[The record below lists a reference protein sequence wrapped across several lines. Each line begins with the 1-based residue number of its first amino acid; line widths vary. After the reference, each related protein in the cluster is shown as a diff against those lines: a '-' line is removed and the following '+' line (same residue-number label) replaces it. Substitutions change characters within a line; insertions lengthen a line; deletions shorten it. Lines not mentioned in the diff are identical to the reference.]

1 MRNSF
6 LLLSV
11 VMLFSMSGVV
21 NAEGGSGDGSG
32 VPKESVGGGS
42 SNSGGSNDA
51 TDIKVSGSSYWDSF
65 NKNLVDPVCTYITK
79 NPRPFKILGLS
90 TGAAAATALAIHFS
104 EKKIN
109 KKEAALCVWLATAV
123 VSTGYYYGPDM
134 LCFLKSCVTS
144 S

>member
-6 LLLSV
+6 LFLLV
-11 VMLFSMSGVV
+11 VMLFSMSGVAS
-21 NAEGGSGDGSG
+21 AEGSGDDSG
-32 VPKESVGGGS
+32 VSKESVGSGS

-104 EKKIN
+104 GEKIN
-109 KKEAALCVWLATAV
+109 KKEAALRVWLATAV
-123 VSTGYYYGPDM
+123 VSTVYYYGPDM
-134 LCFLKSCVTS
+134 FCFLKSCVTS